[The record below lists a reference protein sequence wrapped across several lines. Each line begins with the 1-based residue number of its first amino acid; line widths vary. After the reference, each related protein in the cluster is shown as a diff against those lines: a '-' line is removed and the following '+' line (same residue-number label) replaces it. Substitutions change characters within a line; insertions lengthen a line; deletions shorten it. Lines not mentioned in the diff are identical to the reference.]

1 MKRLIGTLLIVG
13 GFAQAA
19 QAACDY
25 PIAPGKFPD
34 GSQATKQEM
43 LDAKGQVVKYNEQM
57 TAYLECIK
65 SEFEAKLA
73 GQANVTPEQ
82 RAEME
87 RLHGQ
92 KETAAVEEVTA
103 VTERFNEQ
111 LRVWKARSAEKK
123 GS

>member
-1 MKRLIGTLLIVG
+1 MKRLIHTLLVVG
-13 GFAQAA
+13 GIAQA

-34 GSQATKQEM
+34 GSQATKEEM
-43 LDAKGQVVKYNEQM
+43 LKAKGLVVKYNEQM

-65 SEFEAKLA
+65 SEFETRVAS
-73 GQANVTPEQ
+73 QTNVTPEQ
-82 RAEME
+82 KAEME
-87 RLHGQ
+87 RMQGQ

-111 LRVWKARSAEKK
+111 LRAWKAKQAAEKK
-123 GS
+123 PS